1 KEGLYLED
9 IQVIINSFPYLLKG
23 TLVTLELT
31 FFSLLIG
38 FVMGIIISFGQ
49 LYGNKLVQ
57 FIFLIYERVFRSI
70 PLLVILFLI
79 FYGLPAIGI
88 RLDPLIASILGLGL
102 RSSAYQSQILRGAI
116 LSIPKGQLDAAY
128 SIGMNK
134 IQTFFYIIFPQAIRI
149 ALSGWTNEAAVVLK
163 DTSLAYALGVVEL
176 LRQGTY
182 IISVT
187 NRPLIVYL
195 ICGVIYF
202 ILTFSISR
210 GLGRIEKK
218 LAIPGYETR
227 SV

>member
-1 KEGLYLED
+1 
-9 IQVIINSFPYLLKG
+9 
-23 TLVTLELT
+23 
-31 FFSLLIG
+31 
-38 FVMGIIISFGQ
+38 
-49 LYGNKLVQ
+49 
-57 FIFLIYERVFRSI
+57 
-70 PLLVILFLI
+70 
-79 FYGLPAIGI
+79 
-88 RLDPLIASILGLGL
+88 
-102 RSSAYQSQILRGAI
+102 
-116 LSIPKGQLDAAY
+116 
-128 SIGMNK
+128 MNK

-202 ILTFSISR
+202 LLTFSLSR
-210 GLGRIEKK
+210 GLGKIEKK
-218 LAIPGYETR
+218 LTIPGYETR

>member
-1 KEGLYLED
+1 MED

>member
-1 KEGLYLED
+1 MQD

-31 FFSLLIG
+31 LFSLLIG
-38 FVMGIIISFGQ
+38 FVVGVVISFGQ

-79 FYGLPAIGI
+79 FYGLPALGI

-116 LSIPKGQLDAAY
+116 SSIPKGQLDAAY